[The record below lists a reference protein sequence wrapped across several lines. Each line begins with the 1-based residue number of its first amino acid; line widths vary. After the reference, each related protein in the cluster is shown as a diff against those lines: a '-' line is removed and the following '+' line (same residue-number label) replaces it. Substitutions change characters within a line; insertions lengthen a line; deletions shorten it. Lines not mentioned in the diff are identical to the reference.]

1 MNLVICIQ
9 TLDPSI
15 YFVCSQGHDSWV
27 ASNFRK
33 NIFFFLVSS
42 LHTKAAYLPTKY
54 VGHIEIIGI
63 FPISPQLIYYSKK
76 KGNVCGKRGKRRR
89 RRTSSLIKVLR
100 ASVAL
105 VESNYKIK
113 LIHKLIMHELI
124 KLCTR
129 SAESVRGAQSASG
142 PPAYLFMLKAR
153 HLRP

>member
-9 TLDPSI
+9 SLDLSI
-15 YFVCSQGHDSWV
+15 YFVCSQGQDSWV
-27 ASNFRK
+27 ASNFSK
-33 NIFFFLVSS
+33 NIFSFWFYHSTPRQRTSQLN
-42 LHTKAAYLPTKY
+42 

-63 FPISPQLIYYSKK
+63 SPISPKLIYYSKK
-76 KGNVCGKRGKRRR
+76 KGNVGGKRGKRRR

-142 PPAYLFMLKAR
+142 PPLTYSC
-153 HLRP
+153 